1 MDRIAKYLFW
11 TFLLVPAAFFGVVYL
26 AGQER
31 AAEEPS
37 CAQEHQAV
45 RALEKKQEAATG
57 KPARIGRTI
66 VERDGRF
73 EMDLYDGLTPRRVV
87 VNSDCSIRNVT

>member
-11 TFLLVPAAFFGVVYL
+11 TFVLVPTAFFGIVYL
-26 AGQER
+26 KGQEH
-31 AAEEPS
+31 ASGAPQCSEES
-37 CAQEHQAV
+37 QAV
-45 RALEKKQEAATG
+45 RALERKVEAATG

-87 VNSDCSIRNVT
+87 VNSDCSIVG

>member
-11 TFLLVPAAFFGVVYL
+11 TFLLVPAAVFGVVYL
-26 AGQER
+26 KGQER
-31 AAEEPS
+31 AAGEPA
-37 CAQEHQAV
+37 CAQEQQAV
-45 RALEKKQEAATG
+45 RALERKVEAATG
-57 KPARIGRTI
+57 EPARIGRMI

-87 VNSDCSIRNVT
+87 VYSDCSIVG